1 MSGFDL
7 PGVIQL
13 ERVADSFPRKYDSA
27 KRYGRN
33 QACRHGEQGVQRV
46 QISCVLV
53 SDELVLVPPKT
64 KLKYRLGSRMVVP
77 TRPER
82 ILFIWLGALNATP

>member
-46 QISCVLV
+46 QISCVLGAAGW
-53 SDELVLVPPKT
+53 SFRQDPKEFSSF
-64 KLKYRLGSRMVVP
+64 GWAP
-77 TRPER
+77 
-82 ILFIWLGALNATP
+82 